1 MDEYRYLLDA
11 VAGGDPEILLLSL
24 AALLIFPAVCF
35 FVMAGCAGYLTTI
48 LSIASC
54 AYPVARA
61 KAAGTPYLREEKI
74 DELLDAGMVADALS
88 RLQEAGYIK
97 SLSPGSE
104 KTNPGPVLEEHE
116 REEFRTL
123 LLSIPPDFQI
133 FFGEYQRIHEIRT
146 IKRLVRMLY
155 HRTGADEIV
164 QAVRPAGFVTADL
177 ISRIAMS
184 SDIEE
189 GLHQFRGT
197 AYEFLDGEPLSLFR
211 QQNSVLPLEIA
222 LDRFGSEQIIKA
234 GSLVR
239 TQLAA
244 PFRDLV
250 SMLTDV
256 QNIRI
261 LIRAKHAGLPPS
273 FIASCLL
280 DGGMRIPAWRL
291 VQLNE
296 MMSVPDLVSQLA
308 GTGYDRVLH
317 PLLPAYPGPE
327 SLAGFD
333 LALDR
338 FVLAHLVRISQV
350 YYYTGGPLIWFM
362 LAKEYE
368 YRNIQV
374 VLTGLQEGI
383 SPDRI
388 KQYLVFEPVA
398 G

>member
-1 MDEYRYLLDA
+1 MDEYRYLFDA

-74 DELLDAGMVADALS
+74 DELLDAGMAADALS
-88 RLQEAGYIK
+88 RLQEAGYIS
-97 SLSPGSE
+97 SLSPGSDKE
-104 KTNPGPVLEEHE
+104 NFGFLLEEHE
-116 REEFRTL
+116 RKEFQTL
-123 LLSIPPDFQI
+123 LLSIPPDFQV
-133 FFGEYQRIHEIRT
+133 FFAQYQRIHEIRQ
-146 IKRLVRMLY
+146 IKRMLRML
-155 HRTGADEIV
+155 HHHTAADEMIE
-164 QAVRPAGFVTADL
+164 AIRPAGSVTGDL
-177 ISRIAMS
+177 ISRIATS
-184 SDIEE
+184 SDFEE
-189 GLHQFRGT
+189 GIHQFRGT
-197 AYEFLDGEPLSLFR
+197 GYEFLEGEPLTLFR
-211 QQNSVLPLEIA
+211 QHNSILPLEIA
-222 LDRFGSEQIIKA
+222 LDRFGSEEIIKA
-234 GSLVR
+234 ASLVR

-273 FIASCLL
+273 FITSCLL

-317 PLLPAYPGPE
+317 PLLSTYPGPE

-338 FVLAHLVRISQV
+338 FVLAYLVRISQV

-362 LAKEYE
+362 LAKELE

-383 SPDRI
+383 SPDQI
-388 KQYLVFEPVA
+388 KRYLVFEQVA